1 MQGNRFARSDFRIG
15 EIRHACADRDFRP
28 RRAPGKTGKNGPNN
42 LLLLKGQREVVQDSS
57 SSAPD
62 SVALAGRWVNESG
75 TVMNLNVRGD
85 GGITGTVRFSTD
97 GAVYRP
103 YTLQGTT
110 VDRDGSWG
118 LVAAVNGWPH
128 QGALTVWC
136 GELSSNGEELSFTLL
151 QAAGPT
157 SIDLDQAIG
166 GATFRR
172 LAERRPER
180 TA

>member
-1 MQGNRFARSDFRIG
+1 MVHGSG
-15 EIRHACADRDFRP
+15 
-28 RRAPGKTGKNGPNN
+28 
-42 LLLLKGQREVVQDSS
+42 
-57 SSAPD
+57 SSAQD

-75 TVMNLNVRGD
+75 TVMNLNIRSD
-85 GGITGTVRFSTD
+85 GGMTGTVRFSTD
-97 GAVYRP
+97 GFIYRP

-136 GELSSNGEELSFTLL
+136 GELSPNGQELSFTLL

-166 GATFRR
+166 GATFHRQ
-172 LAERRPER
+172 AERRPEQ

>member
-1 MQGNRFARSDFRIG
+1 VIQ
-15 EIRHACADRDFRP
+15 
-28 RRAPGKTGKNGPNN
+28 
-42 LLLLKGQREVVQDSS
+42 SS
-57 SSAPD
+57 GRYAHD

-75 TVMNLNVRGD
+75 TVINLETRGD
-85 GGITGTVRFSTD
+85 GGLTGAVRFATD

-118 LVAAVNGWPH
+118 LVAAINGWPH

-136 GELSSNGEELSFTLL
+136 GELSPSGLELSFTLL
-151 QAAGPT
+151 QAAGPS
-157 SIDLDQAIG
+157 SIDLDEAIG

-172 LAERRPER
+172 QAERRPEQ